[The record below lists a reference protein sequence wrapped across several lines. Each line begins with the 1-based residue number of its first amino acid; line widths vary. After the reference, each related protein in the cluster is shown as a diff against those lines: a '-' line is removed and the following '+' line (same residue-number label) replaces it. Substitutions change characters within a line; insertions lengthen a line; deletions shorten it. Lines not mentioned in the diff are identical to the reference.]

1 MSNSRQDIRII
12 QLAKWQIPKTKSV
25 LGHVSESTY
34 LSIGYFDMINA
45 SPVVQEKYIHPLLAA
60 YGASQRHLQRR
71 LPGEKTE
78 EKSEEGSL
86 LEDYTVQELLLFTN
100 IGDAGFSD
108 TEIEAFWGHSSSVMF
123 ISLIHIDNE
132 SRINDIVSKIKKCF
146 AGKEY
151 LYYFSFDYSGIVLLA
166 KGMELKAYLKLMFQL
181 NYENK
186 DGQKLIR
193 DSYSFYGFHK
203 EGLRKIFQALDEGR
217 SFEQVFGESQFKDS
231 TEQFSASVNI
241 GVQNFKIYQKFLE
254 KVKEVAPNNIEEYGL
269 LGRHDISL
277 VNRNANL
284 KWLVYVQYLLDH
296 FTKNEKDSSAGQEIS
311 PEHIFS
317 THETFVKLTGIGNYE
332 DIDPKAEQSD
342 EAYKSAKERLDVL
355 CSGYLQKLK
364 DNEER
369 YNGEYRIPIAA
380 VKDSILSILKN
391 RFAED
396 FVLCMYQ
403 SFCEFVEY
411 LKEKMEHP
419 DDNVEKFNECFN
431 DYFRGLNSL
440 VNSAM
445 HSERQFI
452 QATAFNAIIYDVPS
466 KIIAFYVA
474 LIDGLQEL
482 MRGENDKKYTFLLT
496 PSFSN
501 EISVR
506 IISYSGEKPPHDR
519 LLMVSINER
528 SLYNPKAVIRRMA
541 HEVAHFVGDDLRGRV
556 SRKKYIK
563 LSVIYII
570 LSQILHGS
578 FLSIPKFFDL
588 INDIEQALSRNIRFL
603 DREENYSEELLAV
616 LPDIVDE
623 FRNNPKIMELLY
635 KYIRKVMRN
644 YLEGDAARH
653 PEYREDKEA
662 LWEYILEISEQNR
675 GIPKGMLE
683 KSYAEKGFGE
693 TQLEIL
699 AKYVFNDLDLELELI
714 NKDQELL
721 LRTGRVSQ
729 SVIGRIGSRI
739 LEGRVLG
746 QYIKGLSDAY
756 SEAFADIQMVL
767 LTELSYEAYLEGFV
781 NEENIDV
788 ERWDNQFEDSAR
800 ISMVTFALRITGVW
814 NQPTA
819 GLFRENSPE
828 AQEKLFSLQEKI
840 EEQIALVKSSILD
853 EEKKKIEK
861 YHGIAK
867 SFARAESHVLQ
878 NKEEL
883 WEGEGFSSGNN
894 VMYYIN
900 EQLLLYLEECIEKSV
915 AHYRH
920 EGKISELKSTIKIV
934 SNFEDVENVFS
945 TICSEIREYKK
956 KIFKR
961 PTCDPKI
968 LGGFS
973 ESNEAFC
980 AETNTV

>member
-45 SPVVQEKYIHPLLAA
+45 SPVVQEKYIHPLLTA

-71 LPGEKTE
+71 LPGEKT
-78 EKSEEGSL
+78 EEGSL

-108 TEIEAFWGHSSSVMF
+108 TEIEAFWGHSSPVMF

-166 KGMELKAYLKLMFQL
+166 KGMELKGYLKLMFQL

-203 EGLRKIFQALDEGR
+203 EGLRKIFQALDTGK

-241 GVQNFKIYQKFLE
+241 GVQNFKIYQKFLK

-284 KWLVYVQYLLDH
+284 KWLVYVQYLLDY
-296 FTKNEKDSSAGQEIS
+296 FTQNEKDSSAGQEIS
-311 PEHIFS
+311 PEHMFS

-364 DNEER
+364 ENEER
-369 YNGEYRIPIAA
+369 YNGEYGIPIAA

-556 SRKKYIK
+556 SRKKCIK
-563 LSVIYII
+563 LSIIYII

-578 FLSIPKFFDL
+578 FLGIPDFFDL
-588 INDIEQALSRNIRFL
+588 INNIEQELSGNIRFL
-603 DREENYSEELLAV
+603 DEEENYSEELLAV

-635 KYIRKVMRN
+635 KYIRKVMRIC
-644 YLEGDAARH
+644 LEGEAARNID
-653 PEYREDKEA
+653 YQEDREA

-683 KSYAEKGFGE
+683 KSYAEKSFGE

-699 AKYVFNDLDLELELI
+699 AKHVFHDLDLELELI

-721 LRTGRVSQ
+721 LQTGRVSQ

-739 LEGRVLG
+739 LEGRVPG

-767 LTELSYEAYLEGFV
+767 LTGLSYEAYLEGFV

-814 NQPTA
+814 NQPDTA
-819 GLFRENSPE
+819 GLFLENSPE
-828 AQEKLFSLQEKI
+828 AQKKLFSLQEKI
-840 EEQIALVKSSILD
+840 EEQIALVKNSILD
-853 EEKKKIEK
+853 EEKKEIEK
-861 YHGIAK
+861 YYGIAK

-883 WEGEGFSSGNN
+883 WEKEGSSSGNN
-894 VMYYIN
+894 VAYYIN
-900 EQLLLYLEECIEKSV
+900 EQLLLYLGECIENSV
-915 AHYRH
+915 VRYQR
-920 EGKISELKSTIKIV
+920 ERKMWGLRNTIETV
-934 SNFEDVENVFS
+934 SKFEDVGNVFS
-945 TICSEIREYKK
+945 TICNEIKEYKK

-961 PTCDPKI
+961 SMSDPKI
-968 LGGFS
+968 LGEFS
-973 ESNEAFC
+973 EGNEAL
-980 AETNTV
+980 A